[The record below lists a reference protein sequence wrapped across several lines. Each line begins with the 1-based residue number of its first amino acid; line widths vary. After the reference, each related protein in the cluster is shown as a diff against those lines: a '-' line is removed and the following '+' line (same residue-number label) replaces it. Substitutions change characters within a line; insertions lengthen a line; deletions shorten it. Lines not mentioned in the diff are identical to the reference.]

1 MVSVTYAFTTQVQGD
16 GCWPLFICSR
26 DGLAQSFDYSPSSY
40 SVCVCV
46 TEMAC
51 RLRSYIP
58 TNIIIITAGL
68 GLMMRHES
76 TSSCYPPVRLFFI
89 SFSFC
94 FQDTQMQVYSR
105 SGWLHPSFPVM
116 CVCIIYSH
124 TDNREKVKKTGAAH
138 RSSLVVADRL
148 K

>member
-1 MVSVTYAFTTQVQGD
+1 MHTLPRCRGTAAGRFLYVRVMGWLNPLTT
-16 GCWPLFICSR
+16 PLRHIVC
-26 DGLAQSFDYSPSSY
+26 
-40 SVCVCV
+40 VCVCV

-58 TNIIIITAGL
+58 PNIIIITAGL

-76 TSSCYPPVRLFFI
+76 PSSCYPPVRLFFI

-116 CVCIIYSH
+116 CVC
-124 TDNREKVKKTGAAH
+124 V
-138 RSSLVVADRL
+138 
-148 K
+148 